1 MVNGPPAAICRRKI
15 GTTLPRLPTTL
26 PKRTLATRVG
36 AMSPVFCFCPS
47 ALTSIS
53 AMRLVAPIMLLGL
66 TALSVEI
73 MTNRSAP
80 KFTAARAASRLP
92 VTLFITAS
100 QALLS
105 IKGTCL

>member
-1 MVNGPPAAICRRKI
+1 
-15 GTTLPRLPTTL
+15 
-26 PKRTLATRVG
+26 
-36 AMSPVFCFCPS
+36 
-47 ALTSIS
+47 
-53 AMRLVAPIMLLGL
+53 MRLVAPMMLLGR

-80 KFTAARAASRLP
+80 KFTAARAVTRLP

-105 IKGTCL
+105 IRGTCL